1 MGLSWARDL
10 PRSPRF
16 CDHLK
21 RLETVPSASY
31 LTPRKDP
38 PCHGSQLFL
47 GPRKFDDF
55 HHQSRSSLPCR
66 RSHRY
71 RNATDLHPPIQVPVV
86 SSIQFAQ
93 PTESTGG
100 ESQKRVVMLLEV
112 VDVAQTFLHSL
123 WGGAILMIMGVIV
136 STMFSIALVRWR
148 PLAFVNAWIAL
159 MLAMFLA
166 ISSGQRVVSSVFA
179 ILVSVNAIEILI
191 VFIIRAWLKIAEHRL

>member
-1 MGLSWARDL
+1 
-10 PRSPRF
+10 
-16 CDHLK
+16 
-21 RLETVPSASY
+21 
-31 LTPRKDP
+31 
-38 PCHGSQLFL
+38 
-47 GPRKFDDF
+47 
-55 HHQSRSSLPCR
+55 
-66 RSHRY
+66 
-71 RNATDLHPPIQVPVV
+71 
-86 SSIQFAQ
+86 
-93 PTESTGG
+93 
-100 ESQKRVVMLLEV
+100 MLLEV